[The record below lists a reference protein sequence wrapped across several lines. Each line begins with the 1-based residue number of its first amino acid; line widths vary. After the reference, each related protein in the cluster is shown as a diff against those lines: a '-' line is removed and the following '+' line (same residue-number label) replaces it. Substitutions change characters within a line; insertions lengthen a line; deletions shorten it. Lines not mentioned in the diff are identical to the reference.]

1 MAGLMDD
8 LMGQLGAAGGDAG
21 VGGLLG
27 GLLGADDGAK
37 TEAAT
42 NMGIGAILEGL
53 SKNSQSRGGAKSLDK
68 ALQKHDG
75 SILDD
80 LPGQLGS
87 TARSADGA
95 KIISHVFGKN
105 ETAVAQG
112 VADKS
117 GLDLGSVK
125 KLLPMLAPVVMGM
138 LAKKR
143 GGGGAKGGTDLGA
156 LLGAASGGLDLGDI
170 AGMLGGGTGAGGL
183 MGMLKGMLGGR

>member
-8 LMGQLGAAGGDAG
+8 LMGQLGAASGDGG

-27 GLLGADDGAK
+27 GLLGSEDAGK

-53 SKNSQSRGGAKSLDK
+53 SKNSQSKRGARSLDR

-75 SILDD
+75 SILED
-80 LPGQLGS
+80 LPGRIG
-87 TARSADGA
+87 SADATADGE

-105 ETAVAQG
+105 EGAVTQKL
-112 VADKS
+112 ADQS
-117 GLDLGSVK
+117 GMDLGSIQ

-143 GGGGAKGGTDLGA
+143 GGGSGGADLGG
-156 LLGAASGGLDLGDI
+156 LLGGAAGGIDLGDI
-170 AGMLGGGTGAGGL
+170 AGMLGGGTGSGGL

>member
-27 GLLGADDGAK
+27 GLLGGGDDAK

-42 NMGIGAILEGL
+42 NMGIGALLEGL
-53 SKNSQSRGGAKSLDK
+53 SKNSQSKGGARSLDK
-68 ALQKHDG
+68 ALAKHDG

-80 LPGQLGS
+80 LPAQLGS
-87 TARSADGA
+87 AATSADGE

-105 ETAVAQG
+105 ENAVAQG

-143 GGGGAKGGTDLGA
+143 GGGSKGGADLGG
-156 LLGAASGGLDLGDI
+156 LLGGAAGGLDLGDI
-170 AGMLGGGTGAGGL
+170 AGMLGGGSKSGL
-183 MGMLKGMLGGR
+183 FGILKGVLGGR

>member
-8 LMGQLGAAGGDAG
+8 LLGQLGAAAGTGG
-21 VGGLLG
+21 VGDLLG
-27 GLLGADDGAK
+27 GVLGGGDDAK

-42 NMGIGAILEGL
+42 SVGIGAILEGL
-53 SKNSQSRGGAKSLDK
+53 SKNSKTKGGARSLDK

-75 SILDD
+75 SIFDD

-87 TARSADGA
+87 AATSADGA

-105 ETAVAQG
+105 EGAVAQG

-117 GLDLGSVK
+117 GLDLDSVK

-143 GGGGAKGGTDLGA
+143 SGRAKGDADLGA
-156 LLGAASGGLDLGDI
+156 LLGGAAGGVDLGDI

>member
-8 LMGQLGAAGGDAG
+8 LMGQLGAAGGDGG

-27 GLLGADDGAK
+27 GLLGGEDSGK
-37 TEAAT
+37 TEAAA

-53 SKNSQSRGGAKSLDK
+53 SKNSQSKRGARSLDR

-80 LPGQLGS
+80 LPGRLGS
-87 TARSADGA
+87 TDATADGE

-105 ETAVAQG
+105 EGAVAQKLS
-112 VADKS
+112 DQS
-117 GLDLGSVK
+117 GMDLGSIK

-143 GGGGAKGGTDLGA
+143 GGGSTGGADLGG
-156 LLGAASGGLDLGDI
+156 LLGGAAGGIDLGDI
-170 AGMLGGGTGAGGL
+170 AGMLGGGTGGGGL

>member
-8 LMGQLGAAGGDAG
+8 LMGQLGVAGGDGG

-27 GLLGADDGAK
+27 GLLGGGDDAK
-37 TEAAT
+37 TAAAT
-42 NMGIGAILEGL
+42 NVGVGAILEGL
-53 SKNSQSRGGAKSLDK
+53 SKNSQSRGGARSLDR
-68 ALQKHDG
+68 ALAKHDG

-80 LPGQLGS
+80 LPGKLQS
-87 TARSADGA
+87 SATSADGA

-105 ETAVAQG
+105 EHAVAQG

-143 GGGGAKGGTDLGA
+143 SGGAKGGADLGA
-156 LLGAASGGLDLGDI
+156 LLGGATGGIDLGDI
-170 AGMLGGGTGAGGL
+170 AGMLGGGSGAGGL
-183 MGMLKGMLGGR
+183 MGMLKGLLGSR